1 MGQLKQRTGARITA
15 YIAAVVL
22 FAVNSAYLYTRIY
35 GSLSAPESRVEPVY
49 PMYDTLLAFGDSIT
63 EYGSKSSTNGFISQL
78 SELYSRRMD
87 ILNRGFAG
95 FNTSRALELAD
106 QVLPKTSASPRSGA
120 SDSQSASMGWPY
132 RGYTFPGVAKTPEL
146 CFIFFGANDACY
158 APCEHHVPLATFYK
172 NLRTLVSL
180 LRSPD
185 SEHYS
190 PNTRILFITPPPV
203 GDRMWEDHTRH
214 TGWVPDRRNNVT
226 KVYADAVIDVAKE
239 LGLPYVDL
247 WTAIEDLIHGTSSV
261 AHKDAELPPKVKNVA
276 EGVPKKLLVQSDAES
291 SDKATVG
298 GGSNVYGGY
307 DEYLIEG
314 LHLTA
319 RGNDVLF
326 ELVVSEILRNWPELD
341 PS

>member
-1 MGQLKQRTGARITA
+1 MGQHVQRTRARITT
-15 YIAAVVL
+15 YIATVVFL
-22 FAVNSAYLYTRIY
+22 AVNIAYVYYRIH
-35 GSLSAPESRVEPVY
+35 GSLSAPDSPAEPIY

-78 SELYSRRMD
+78 SELYLRRMD

-106 QVLPKTSASPRSGA
+106 QVLPKTSASRLGSA
-120 SDSQSASMGWPY
+120 DSKSEAMSWPY
-132 RGYTFPGVAKTPEL
+132 RGYTFPGVARMPEL

-158 APCEHHVPLATFYK
+158 APCEHHVPLSTFYK

-180 LRSPD
+180 LRNPN

-190 PNTRILFITPPPV
+190 PNTRILLITPPPV
-203 GDRMWEDHTRH
+203 GDKMWEDSTRNA
-214 TGWVPDRRNNVT
+214 GWVPDRKNNIT

-247 WTAIEDLIHGTSSV
+247 WSAIEDLIHNTPSH
-261 AHKDAELPPKVKNVA
+261 AYEDAELPP
-276 EGVPKKLLVQSDAES
+276 EEKKISESVSKKFLEQSDSES
-291 SDKATVG
+291 SDKATIE
-298 GGSNVYGGY
+298 GGSSVYGGY
-307 DEYLIEG
+307 EKYLIEG

-326 ELVVSEILRNWPELD
+326 GLVVSEILRNWPELD

>member
-1 MGQLKQRTGARITA
+1 MGQLVQRTHARIIA
-15 YIAAVVL
+15 YIAAVML
-22 FAVNSAYLYTRIY
+22 LAINSAYLYCRIY
-35 GSLSAPESRVEPVY
+35 GSLVISDPRTEPIY

-78 SELYSRRMD
+78 SELYLRRMD

-106 QVLPKTSASPRSGA
+106 QVLPKTTPSRFATGG
-120 SDSQSASMGWPY
+120 SQSVSTGWPY
-132 RGYTFPGVAKTPEL
+132 RGYTFPGVARTPEL

-158 APCEHHVPLATFYK
+158 APCEHHVPLTTFYK

-185 SEHYS
+185 SKYYS
-190 PNTRILFITPPPV
+190 PTTRILLITPPPV
-203 GDRMWEDHTRH
+203 GDRMWEDHTKH
-214 TGWVPDRRNNVT
+214 TGWVPDRRNNIT

-247 WTAIEDLIHGTSSV
+247 WSAIENLIHGAPSI
-261 AHKDAELPPKVKNVA
+261 AQQNAELPAKKGLVI
-276 EGVPKKLLVQSDAES
+276 ERQYKKLLVQSS
-291 SDKATVG
+291 SGASDNVTVNNG
-298 GGSNVYGGY
+298 KNIYGGY
-307 DEYLIEG
+307 EKYLIEG
-314 LHLTA
+314 LHLSA
-319 RGNDVLF
+319 QGNDVLF
-326 ELVVSEILRNWPELD
+326 ELVVSEILKNWPELD